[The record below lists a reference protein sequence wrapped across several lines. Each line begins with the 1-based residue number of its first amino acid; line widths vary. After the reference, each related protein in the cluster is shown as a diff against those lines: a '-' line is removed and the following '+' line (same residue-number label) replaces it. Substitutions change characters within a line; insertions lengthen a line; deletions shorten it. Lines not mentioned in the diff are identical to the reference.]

1 MSWLLS
7 SPGSVLAMAI
17 CLRRDGYSLTTR
29 KRAMSPSHSS
39 SRFSAQGLAM
49 PVSTRRGMPYRSCNV
64 SAMVSGSNRPSG
76 LSKTGLSSLP
86 ALST

>member
-1 MSWLLS
+1 
-7 SPGSVLAMAI
+7 
-17 CLRRDGYSLTTR
+17 
-29 KRAMSPSHSS
+29 MSPPHSS

-49 PVSTRRGMPYRSCNV
+49 PVSTRRGMPYFSCSA

-76 LSKTGLSSLP
+76 LSNTGLSSSP